1 MKKLKGAKPSIA
13 MQSKLKPKPRTSLPT
28 MKPVMSLAQQAM
40 QKKRPVVSSRALRNR
55 PSLNP
60 MGITKRKAR

>member
-1 MKKLKGAKPSIA
+1 MLKGAKPSIA
-13 MQSKLKPKPRTSLPT
+13 MRSKLKPAGRTSLPT
-28 MKPVMSLAQQAM
+28 MRPDAPMLKAAM
-40 QKKRPVVSSRALRNR
+40 QKKRPVVSSRTLRNR